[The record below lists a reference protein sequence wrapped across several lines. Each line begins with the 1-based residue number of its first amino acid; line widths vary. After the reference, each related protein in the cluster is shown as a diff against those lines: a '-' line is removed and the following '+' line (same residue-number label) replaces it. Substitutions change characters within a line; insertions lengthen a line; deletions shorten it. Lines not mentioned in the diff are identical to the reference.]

1 MFNIVCV
8 KVGTKYKANDVNRLY
23 RMVELNMEK
32 PFNFYCFTDDEEGL
46 LLPIKKK
53 RVYDLPLHTYW
64 WKMTI
69 FDKTMW
75 DNNEPTLYFDL
86 DVIIQSDITYLFEK
100 VNRKLLRIGYIGTDD
115 WIKTTEGN
123 QGMKYVAEVNSSIM
137 LYYAQDLHLI
147 YEKFMLDAEINIE
160 EYFGMC
166 RYLTARHAYDMTHFV
181 YWHDWYSAWKAYPVG
196 RKTKASTWQTMQTS
210 EGEVAIMI
218 HPDSTI
224 CIMNA
229 IEGITAKQ
237 EQEVM
242 DKVFSFYYG

>member
-23 RMVELNMEK
+23 RMVDLNMEL

-64 WKMTI
+64 WKMTV

-75 DNNEPTLYFDL
+75 DNNNPTLYLDL
-86 DVIIQSDITYLFEK
+86 DIIIQNDITRLFGL
-100 VNRKLLRIGYIGTDD
+100 VNSELLRIGYIGTDD
-115 WIKTTEGN
+115 FIQKEEIK
-123 QGMKYVAEVNSSIM
+123 QGLLYYADVNSSIM
-137 LYYAQDLHLI
+137 LYHAQDMHFI
-147 YEKFMLDAEINIE
+147 YKKFMKNAEINMR
-160 EYFGMC
+160 EYYGMC
-166 RYLTARHAYDMTHFV
+166 RYLTHRHAYDMTHLK
-181 YWHDWYSAWKAYPVG
+181 YWDDWYSAWKAYPVG
-196 RKTKASTWQTMQTS
+196 RKIKDSPWQRIETS
-210 EGEVAIMI
+210 EGAINIMM
-218 HPDSTI
+218 HEESAI
-224 CIMNA
+224 CIMNPPTYV
-229 IEGITAKQ
+229 TAKQ